1 MNMRTATGFFL
12 SIALILALPLISI
25 AQDAKFMPADQI
37 RPGMKGVGRTVFQ
50 GTTIEEFQ
58 VEILGVLKNYGPK
71 QDMILARLSGGPLER
86 TGVIQGMSGSP
97 VYIDGRLIGAVA
109 FAFPLSKD
117 PVAGIQPIAQMF
129 NLLAERQPE
138 QPAQPKAASS
148 MPAESPAV
156 FIHNLME
163 KVQQGAPLRE
173 VLSPASSAPFSS
185 NATLTRIQTPLFV
198 SGASPAAI
206 QQFSSLFSELGF
218 ATVQSGGAG
227 SALTVAGQPARQLQ
241 PGSPVN
247 AEMVRGDIS
256 VSANGTVTYVDGN
269 KIYAFGHPFL
279 SAGPTNLPMS
289 NAYVI
294 SVLPK
299 LDVSSKFAVPMDVI
313 GAFQQDRA
321 TGIFGTI
328 GDKPDMIPVTVRVK
342 SSLNTTNQ
350 YNFEV
355 ANNRFLTPALM
366 NFTVFSAITASERE
380 LGEMTLN
387 VSGQVLLK
395 DHDPL
400 NIATVFTGDVNGP
413 TTAAIAT
420 VAPIQYLM
428 TSGNTGAVI
437 QKIDLEIVS
446 TDRKVAAVLD
456 HITVDR
462 NEVRPGDTIKLSAFL
477 RATNGDA
484 FVEQY
489 PVQVPAGLSTGP
501 VQLLVGDGN
510 TVTTSELKRGAAA
523 GAPADLKAAIREL
536 NKLRR
541 NDRLY
546 IKILSNEPGL
556 VIGGEEL
563 PSLPP
568 SMVALLDTDRT
579 SSRSVTP
586 MQNSTVREYELPQ
599 SKYVIQGQR
608 SLTITVKP

>member
-1 MNMRTATGFFL
+1 MRKTSGLLLSLLFL
-12 SIALILALPLISI
+12 LAVPLISF
-25 AQDAKFMPADQI
+25 AESPNFMPVDEL
-37 RPGMKGVGRTVFQ
+37 RPGMKGIGKTVFQ
-50 GTTIEEFQ
+50 GTTIEQFG

-71 QDMILARLSGGPLER
+71 QDMILARLSGDPVDKA
-86 TGVIQGMSGSP
+86 GVIQGMSGSP
-97 VYIDGRLIGAVA
+97 VYIDGRLVGAVA

-117 PVAGIQPIAQMF
+117 PIAGIQPIGQMM
-129 NLLAERQPE
+129 NLLTQTPE
-138 QPAQPKAASS
+138 PAPVRRAAS
-148 MPAESPAV
+148 MPFESPAA
-156 FIHNLME
+156 FIHNLLE
-163 KVQQGAPLRE
+163 RYQQGTPLNE
-173 VLSPASSAPFSS
+173 LLSPGAASPFSG
-185 NATLTRIQTPLFV
+185 NAALARIQTPLSI

-206 QQFSSLFSELGF
+206 QQFSSIFSGMGF
-218 ATVQSGGAG
+218 TPMQGGGAG
-227 SALTVAGQPARQLQ
+227 SAATLPTQPSRQLE

-279 SAGPTNLPMS
+279 SAGPTNVPMS

-299 LDVSSKFAVPMDVI
+299 IDVSSKFAVPVDVI

-321 TGIFGTI
+321 TGIQGTM
-328 GDKPDMIPVTVRVK
+328 GDKPDMIPVSVKVK
-342 SSLNTTNQ
+342 SSLNTTTQ

-380 LGEMTLN
+380 LGELTLN
-387 VSGQVLLK
+387 VSGTVQLK
-395 DHDPL
+395 DHEPINL
-400 NIATVFTGDVNGP
+400 STVFAGDANGP
-413 TTAAIAT
+413 TLTAIAA

-428 TSGNTGAVI
+428 TSGDTGATI
-437 QKIDLEIVS
+437 EKINLEIVS
-446 TDRKVAAVLD
+446 TDRKAAAILD
-456 HITVDR
+456 RISVDR
-462 NEVRPGDTIKLSAFL
+462 NEVRPGEGITLSAYL
-477 RATNGDA
+477 RTSNGET

-489 PVQVPAGLSTGP
+489 PVQMPSGLKSGT

-510 TVTTSELKRGAAA
+510 TVTTSELKRGALA
-523 GAPADLKAAIREL
+523 GIPADLNAAIREL

-556 VIGGEEL
+556 VIGGAEL

-568 SMVALLDTDRT
+568 SMVSLLDTGRT
-579 SSRSVTP
+579 SSRNVTP
-586 MQNSTVREYELPQ
+586 MSNSTVREYELPQ
-599 SKYVIQGQR
+599 SNYVIQGQR
-608 SLTITVKP
+608 SLTLTVKP